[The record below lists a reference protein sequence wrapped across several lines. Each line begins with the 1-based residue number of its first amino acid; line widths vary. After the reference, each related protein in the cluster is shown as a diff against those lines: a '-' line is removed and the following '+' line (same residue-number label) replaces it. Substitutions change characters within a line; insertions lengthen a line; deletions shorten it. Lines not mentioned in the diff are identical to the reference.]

1 MNHLKDEEDLAL
13 GGNSIVYVANEN
25 KILALIGVNDVVRE
39 NAKDVIKELKKY
51 NVKTIMLTGDNKST
65 AEKIARELGIT
76 KVIANVLPSEKA
88 DIIKDLKLSNN
99 KVMMCGDGI
108 NDSPALANSDIGVSV
123 QSGTDIAMDSSDV
136 ILTKNDLSSILKLI
150 TISEKTIKN
159 IKQNLFWAFF
169 YNLLMIPI
177 AIGLL
182 KPIGISINPMIASL
196 AMVFSSLTV
205 ILNTLRLKK

>member
-1 MNHLKDEEDLAL
+1 
-13 GGNSIVYVANEN
+13 
-25 KILALIGVNDVVRE
+25 
-39 NAKDVIKELKKY
+39 
-51 NVKTIMLTGDNKST
+51 MLTGDNKST
-65 AEKIARELGIT
+65 AEKIAQELKIT

-88 DIIKDLKLSNN
+88 DIIKDLKLSDNN
-99 KVMMCGDGI
+99 VMMCGDGI

-177 AIGLL
+177 AIGIL